1 LEHLTNIA
9 FIKVTYSDHE
19 DLRFKDSSVVI
30 SRGSFPM
37 KNSDTGTFN
46 LRLKGKTEGL
56 LTVDMELHTK
66 VVPAVK
72 LSHILTESPQLRY
85 TAFHLASPSPEE
97 VADDS
102 APKVDSFF
110 DLKSIRDIYSTNHY
124 EGDAVTRFQ
133 VTLPATAK
141 QGSLIHDVG
150 GLRGVSIKCPP
161 LGRSPIVNILVPTF
175 CLEGVP
181 EVRAIEYSDRI
192 GKPVRVQVDL
202 KNTDW
207 QPGNR
212 VETNLALGPTK
223 RPKRVSFI
231 CPKFGSGAGRL
242 VMVVINRDDDY
253 NLAMTAGSGTGS
265 GLQHRKGGGGSGLI
279 DASDSEY
286 LGYGEEHSKIDDHTI
301 SWEDSPMKPAT
312 N

>member
-1 LEHLTNIA
+1 MEHLTNIA
-9 FIKVTYSDHE
+9 FLKVTYNDLE
-19 DLRFKDSSVVI
+19 DLRFKDSSVAI
-30 SRGSFPM
+30 SRASFPM

-46 LRLKGKTEGL
+46 LRLKGKTEGT

-85 TAFHLASPSPEE
+85 TAFHLASPGPEE
-97 VADDS
+97 ATDDS
-102 APKVDSFF
+102 SPKVGSLF

-141 QGSLIHDVG
+141 QGTLLHDVG

-161 LGRSPIVNILVPTF
+161 IGRSPIVNILVPTF
-175 CLEGVP
+175 CIEGVP

-212 VETNLALGPTK
+212 VETNASLGPTK

-231 CPKFGSGAGRL
+231 CPKFRSETGRL

-253 NLAMTAGSGTGS
+253 ILAMSAGTGS
-265 GLQHRKGGGGSGLI
+265 GLQHKKGGGGSGLI
-279 DASDSEY
+279 DASESEY
-286 LGYGEEHSKIDDHTI
+286 LGYGDERMGKIDDHTI